1 MTSRRPP
8 TSSQALKAVWGAW
21 ILTPG
26 NIIKVLLYKM
36 SMFIL
41 ISWIK
46 FFNRFYCFKEFRLK
60 PITVLSF
67 QKQ

>member
-8 TSSQALKAVWGAW
+8 TSSQALKAEWGAR

-36 SMFIL
+36 SMITL

-46 FFNRFYCFKEFRLK
+46 FFSRFYCFQEFRFK
-60 PITVLSF
+60 PITLLSF